1 MSTNNHIPNNL
12 ITINFFQIF
21 RESILNSIAGI
32 CVKSGGAFAID
43 EGTGVII
50 VQNNN
55 NMRPTYKLHVR
66 ASDGAFSTVA
76 LVKVR
81 VERSENSGLAF
92 HKDVYYGSITENST
106 KIMSVA
112 VVNVLG
118 SALNEHLVFRI
129 LNPTDMFSIGTTS
142 GAIKTTGKRFDR
154 EEKDSYELIVEV
166 RWLEFSRRG
175 VKFLSSACFVRRRAV
190 TKIESTGR
198 AWRTCS

>member
-1 MSTNNHIPNNL
+1 
-12 ITINFFQIF
+12 
-21 RESILNSIAGI
+21 
-32 CVKSGGAFAID
+32 
-43 EGTGVII
+43 

-55 NMRPTYKLHVR
+55 NMRSTYKLHVR

-106 KIMSVA
+106 KIMTVA

-129 LNPTDMFSIGTTS
+129 LNPTDMFSIGATS

-166 RWLEFSRRG
+166 RVLKFRG
-175 VKFLSSACFVRRRAV
+175 CKFLSVGCFVRRRVV
-190 TKIESTGR
+190 TRTESTGR

>member
-1 MSTNNHIPNNL
+1 MNLFLNYIAFCIFSYNIFEQLFYNPNVEL
-12 ITINFFQIF
+12 
-21 RESILNSIAGI
+21 
-32 CVKSGGAFAID
+32 CVNTGGAFAID

-55 NMRPTYKLHVR
+55 NMRSTYKLHVR
-66 ASDGAFSTVA
+66 ASDGVFSTVA

-106 KIMSVA
+106 KIMTVA

-129 LNPTDMFSIGTTS
+129 LNPTDMFSIGATS

-166 RWLEFSRRG
+166 RAPEFIQG
-175 VKFLSSACFVRRRAV
+175 CKFLSVGCFVRRRAA
-190 TKIESTGR
+190 TRTESTGR